1 MMAITAAAI
10 IPPQGITANFT
21 AQERNQLKMLN
32 KAWWKELM
40 DCLMKTVQQNQR
52 KNSHQKIFS
61 HGQPQHCVFIL

>member
-32 KAWWKELM
+32 KAW
-40 DCLMKTVQQNQR
+40 
-52 KNSHQKIFS
+52 
-61 HGQPQHCVFIL
+61 